1 MKRAK
6 IVCTIGPASR
16 DRETLKRLIDEGM
29 DVARINFSHGTR
41 DEHREV
47 YELIRELS
55 DRVAVMQDLQGP
67 KIRVGTMPEG
77 GVRLR
82 EGENFILSTSEVEG
96 DASGAHVTY
105 PELHEDVRPGDNIYL
120 ADGVIHL
127 VVESVEGMDVKCRV
141 IHGGTLLSHQGVNLP
156 GVRIS
161 TPALTEKDREDLE
174 FGLELGVDYV
184 ALSFVRRVDEVLE
197 LKRIIAE
204 HDSSAQV
211 ISKVEKKEALDSLEK
226 IVEASDAVMIARGD
240 LGVEVHTEDVP
251 VYQKL
256 IIHECLARGKP
267 VITATQMLESMV
279 HSERPT
285 RAEASDVA
293 NAVVDG
299 SDALMLSAETATGE
313 YPVESV
319 ATMARIIEKMEGL
332 IGVNG
337 RAGDDKG
344 AAAPGGRGDGN
355 IRYEL
360 GTGVYGASHRRTD
373 AHPVKGDRDTQFLD
387 AVCSGAVKVADEIG
401 AEAIAVLTHSGRT
414 ARMIARYR
422 PSVPIVALT
431 DYMPVI
437 RRMSLVWGVQTI
449 PVESIEET
457 ERIFPIVKE
466 KLSAAGFSGKIVIT
480 AGIPTMERT
489 PTNTIH
495 VFEV

>member
-16 DRETLKRLIDEGM
+16 DRDTLKKLIDRGM

-41 DEHREV
+41 EEHREV

-67 KIRVGTMPEG
+67 KIRVGEMPEG

-82 EGENFILSTSEVEG
+82 EGETFVLTTEEVKG
-96 DASGAHVTY
+96 DGSGAHVTY
-105 PELHEDVRPGDNIYL
+105 RELPADVKPGDNVYL

-127 VVESVEGMDVKCRV
+127 VVESVKGNEVRCRV
-141 IHGGTLLSHQGVNLP
+141 VHGGTLLSHQGINLP
-156 GVRIS
+156 GVEIS

-184 ALSFVRRVDEVLE
+184 ALSFVRKVDEVRE
-197 LKRIIAE
+197 LKRIIAT

-211 ISKVEKKEALDSLEK
+211 VAKIEKKEALDSLEE
-226 IVEASDAVMIARGD
+226 IVEAADAVMIARGD
-240 LGVEVHTEDVP
+240 LGVEVPTEDVP

-256 IIHECLARGKP
+256 IIFECLARGKP

-293 NAVVDG
+293 NAVLDG

-319 ATMARIIEKMEGL
+319 ETMVRVIEKMEGL
-332 IGVNG
+332 IGVSG
-337 RAGDDKG
+337 EGSGDGAGERKK
-344 AAAPGGRGDGN
+344 ALRHELGRG
-355 IRYEL
+355 IY
-360 GTGVYGASHRRTD
+360 GTSRRRTD
-373 AHPVKGDRDTQFLD
+373 APLIKGDRETRFLD

-401 AEAIAVLTHSGRT
+401 ASAIAVLTHSGRT

-422 PSVPIVALT
+422 PGVPVVALT
-431 DYMPVI
+431 DYLPVI
-437 RRMSLVWGVQTI
+437 RRMSLVWGVETI
-449 PVESIEET
+449 PVESIDET
-457 ERIFPIVKE
+457 EKIFPVLQE
-466 KLSAAGFSGKIVIT
+466 KLSAAGYRGKIVVT
-480 AGIPTMERT
+480 AGIPTKERT

>member
-1 MKRAK
+1 
-6 IVCTIGPASR
+6 
-16 DRETLKRLIDEGM
+16 
-29 DVARINFSHGTR
+29 
-41 DEHREV
+41 
-47 YELIRELS
+47 
-55 DRVAVMQDLQGP
+55 
-67 KIRVGTMPEG
+67 
-77 GVRLR
+77 
-82 EGENFILSTSEVEG
+82 
-96 DASGAHVTY
+96 
-105 PELHEDVRPGDNIYL
+105 
-120 ADGVIHL
+120 
-127 VVESVEGMDVKCRV
+127 
-141 IHGGTLLSHQGVNLP
+141 
-156 GVRIS
+156 
-161 TPALTEKDREDLE
+161 
-174 FGLELGVDYV
+174 
-184 ALSFVRRVDEVLE
+184 
-197 LKRIIAE
+197 
-204 HDSSAQV
+204 
-211 ISKVEKKEALDSLEK
+211 
-226 IVEASDAVMIARGD
+226 
-240 LGVEVHTEDVP
+240 
-251 VYQKL
+251 
-256 IIHECLARGKP
+256 
-267 VITATQMLESMV
+267 
-279 HSERPT
+279 
-285 RAEASDVA
+285 
-293 NAVVDG
+293 
-299 SDALMLSAETATGE
+299 MLSAETATGE

-373 AHPVKGDRDTQFLD
+373 AHPVKGDR
-387 AVCSGAVKVADEIG
+387 
-401 AEAIAVLTHSGRT
+401 VLTHSGRT